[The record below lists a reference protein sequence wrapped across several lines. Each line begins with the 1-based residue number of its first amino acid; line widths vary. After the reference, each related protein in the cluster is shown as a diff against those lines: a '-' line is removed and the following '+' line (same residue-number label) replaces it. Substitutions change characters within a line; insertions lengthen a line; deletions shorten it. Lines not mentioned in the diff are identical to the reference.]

1 MPTPHRYPK
10 LATMIC
16 LAALCTPLLCRAQ
29 GQAGKPS
36 AYQDPAYQ
44 QPAPPQYPAQQ
55 VPQYPQQQ
63 QQVPAYQ
70 GQPPAYPQQAPQQYP
85 APQQQ
90 QDEDSL
96 TWIPQGMSALSR
108 QASSHTD
115 FTFDRSM
122 LALAGNLYGLDGP
135 TRQSLARINGISV
148 HSYRFPA
155 PHAYDPGALQAVR
168 AQYNALGW
176 RHVVSSNTKPGPRGY
191 GQGYG
196 NGQTDLWVE
205 TRGMNVAG
213 AAILLAS
220 PSSVNLIAVS
230 GDLSTVDL
238 LRLRGHFG
246 IPKFDDNALP
256 PMH

>member
-1 MPTPHRYPK
+1 MPTLHSFLK
-10 LATMIC
+10 LASTAC
-16 LAALCTPLLCRAQ
+16 LLALCTPLLSHAQ
-29 GQAGKPS
+29 SSDKPP

-44 QPAPPQYPAQQ
+44 QPAQ
-55 VPQYPQQQ
+55 PQYPQQ
-63 QQVPAYQ
+63 
-70 GQPPAYPQQAPQQYP
+70 GPPPPQYPQNQYP
-85 APQQQ
+85 QNQGPQNQGPPPG
-90 QDEDSL
+90 EDALS
-96 TWIPQGMSALSR
+96 WVPQGMIELSHE
-108 QASSHTD
+108 ASSHTD

-135 TRQSLARINGISV
+135 TRQSLGRLNGISV

-155 PHAYDPGALQAVR
+155 ARAYDPGALQAVR

-176 RHVVSSNTKPGPRGY
+176 KHVVSSNSKPGAHNY
-191 GQGYG
+191 AQGYG
-196 NGQTDLWVE
+196 NGQTDLWIE

-230 GDLSTVDL
+230 GDLSTADL
-238 LRLRGHFG
+238 LHLRGHFG
-246 IPKFDDNALP
+246 IPRFDDNALP